1 MAELEEFKS
10 LQRKALASLGRNV
23 LHFHRLEFRFRL
35 LLLVSDYEGPPRQ
48 FAEFLRKRSRKLHKS
63 SLGSLAEEW
72 NVNFSQSG
80 APTET
85 EKTLPDSYMA
95 LRFRSDTTPEHAKAM
110 KKELRSLVAERNR
123 LIHQDL
129 ATFDPTSAESC
140 SKLIAFLDE
149 QNQRIVSQIKVLEQL
164 QSAAVAG
171 FQTLFDSLR
180 TSSNG
185 TDSPRAKTGA

>member
-1 MAELEEFKS
+1 MEEFKS

-23 LHFHRLEFRFRL
+23 LHFHRLEFRLRL
-35 LLLVSDYEGPPRQ
+35 LLLVSDYEGPPTQ
-48 FAEFLRKRSRKLHKS
+48 FAQFLRKRARKLHKS

-80 APTET
+80 AHLTCENA
-85 EKTLPDSYMA
+85 LPDSYMA
-95 LRFRSDTTPEHAKAM
+95 LRFRAETTPEHAKAM
-110 KKELRSLVAERNR
+110 KRELRSLVRERNR
-123 LIHQDL
+123 LIHKDL
-129 ATFDPTSAESC
+129 TTFDPSSTESC
-140 SKLIAFLDE
+140 RKLIVFLDE

-164 QSAAVAG
+164 QSATAAG

-180 TSSNG
+180 TPSNG